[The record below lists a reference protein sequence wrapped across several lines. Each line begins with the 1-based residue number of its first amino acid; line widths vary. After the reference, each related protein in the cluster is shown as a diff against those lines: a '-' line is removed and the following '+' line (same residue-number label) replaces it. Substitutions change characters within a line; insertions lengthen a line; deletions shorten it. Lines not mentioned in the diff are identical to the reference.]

1 MWLTVLKIAVVAFLV
16 IGIGF
21 VVVIF
26 VRNSRAKGFPTPES
40 SSHFGQI
47 KGAMPPTP
55 KPEWETNWAD
65 EMDGDDPEGLERGRR
80 S

>member
-1 MWLTVLKIAVVAFLV
+1 MWLTVFKLALVAFLV
-16 IGIGF
+16 IAVGV

-26 VRNSRAKGFPTPES
+26 VRNSRAKGFPTPQS
-40 SSHFGQI
+40 SSHLGQI

-55 KPEWETNWAD
+55 KPGWAD
-65 EMDGDDPEGLERGRR
+65 GRDDDDDPDGHPRGRR